1 MRKGGG
7 YFGGKHDVRAVT
19 TAKKNK
25 STEKTIKK
33 ISVEYEGARAYIR
46 IEADDFLHNMAR
58 YIIGMMLDVGN
69 GIKKPEDVKR
79 CLDGENIQMSLP
91 AESYGLFLV
100 KVVY

>member
-1 MRKGGG
+1 
-7 YFGGKHDVRAVT
+7 
-19 TAKKNK
+19 
-25 STEKTIKK
+25 
-33 ISVEYEGARAYIR
+33 
-46 IEADDFLHNMAR
+46 MAR
-58 YIIGMMLDVGN
+58 FIVGMLLDVGN